1 MAKNWSNNLAI
12 WSHCFFKKM
21 AQPRPIFLYFLFFS
35 NTNSTEKTV
44 GFSGIRTQFVRVE
57 GKHADHLTIT
67 RAQSDLTGFLRGF
80 GNFVKTLEQL
90 LQQFLLTNFASE
102 ESWQC
107 WRQKSSKNCKNC
119 CHFLLG
125 VQCRLREQYYKR
137 FSVTNIAVTILLT
150 LQGRY
155 LCTAD
160 LLFYW
165 FQIDYVNK

>member
-1 MAKNWSNNLAI
+1 
-12 WSHCFFKKM
+12 M

-107 WRQKSSKNCKNC
+107 WRQKTVKIAVIFCWEFNVAWGNNIIS
-119 CHFLLG
+119 
-125 VQCRLREQYYKR
+125 V

>member
-1 MAKNWSNNLAI
+1 MYLDQQIHS
-12 WSHCFFKKM
+12 CGTGVYF
-21 AQPRPIFLYFLFFS
+21 FLFCS
-35 NTNSTEKTV
+35 STNNVSCSITTLIL
-44 GFSGIRTQFVRVE
+44 GIE

-137 FSVTNIAVTILLT
+137 FFCYQHCCNYFTYFAREVSLYCWPPVLLVSN
-150 LQGRY
+150 R
-155 LCTAD
+155 LC
-160 LLFYW
+160 
-165 FQIDYVNK
+165 K